1 MRAMTILHFSPL
13 VQRTSYAHSYS
24 MFVYF
29 PVGKAYF
36 TIDTSDN
43 RATPSVV
50 NIDSELLCVGGGYN
64 GADEVIPPLPAVQ
77 V

>member
-1 MRAMTILHFSPL
+1 
-13 VQRTSYAHSYS
+13 

-50 NIDSELLCVGGGYN
+50 NIDSELLCVGGGNN